1 MVAAKDSMMPLI
13 FHSKNNALSFKDDI
27 YATQSTIINKFVNS
41 LNEAQNPSETV
52 VLTIRT
58 PAALA
63 GTINLIKQ
71 HIDLLPALNGII
83 N

>member
-1 MVAAKDSMMPLI
+1 MVVAKESMMPLI

-71 HIDLLPALNGII
+71 HIDQLPALNGII